1 MGANG
6 GAHGGGSNRCPQTV
20 LVAVVR
26 LADGAVVHVGDLRG
40 EHGGLIG
47 VKSTGAGGSTHERA
61 KRNVVDPNAHTEV
74 TGEEPPA
81 AEGSEWMRLAAGTT
95 SAPAVPAVLSSLRG
109 ESTKLIGTGTGG
121 ESAALTTSSCG
132 AGGGRRLLRVAE
144 DPGAHGSLVRVSLL

>member
-109 ESTKLIGTGTGG
+109 ESTKLIGTGDRRGVRCTHDVFMRRGWRG
-121 ESAALTTSSCG
+121 
-132 AGGGRRLLRVAE
+132 RLLRVAE